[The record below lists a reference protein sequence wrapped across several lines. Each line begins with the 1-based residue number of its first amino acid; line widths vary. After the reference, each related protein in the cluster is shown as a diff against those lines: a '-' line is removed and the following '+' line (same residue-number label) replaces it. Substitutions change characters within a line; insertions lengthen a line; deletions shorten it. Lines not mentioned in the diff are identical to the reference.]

1 MRLIEGEKFSW
12 EPQYRELNGKNVY
25 EGYPTSYDSIKYENI
40 PMVLKSYGDDYYYFY
55 DTGKSV
61 ILVCLLRS
69 WFINHK
75 PIKKLGIIENKYG
88 FKKEKQVFMFVES
101 NYDLFNFKDYMI
113 FGFQFTYTY
122 QKSLDSIIK
131 LSDQMETSL
140 RTNAIYY
147 SINSAT
153 NGLNETVTYQKF
165 KSKEIVEPSKSSPAL
180 PHNQTKKVYSF
191 ISLEMFAGISLDILS
206 RPDFLPPIY
215 LQCHEFV
222 HQSLLYFPRKA
233 TFDFLKQPLS
243 HFFRLR

>member
-1 MRLIEGEKFSW
+1 MKEKTKKYLRNLGIAYLFAILGLTFKFCRNDKINDFYTLTNETLSSGDVEIYDEDLNIVGNLKYENFDEKLLLSIEGEKFSW

-101 NYDLFNFKDYMI
+101 IYDLYNFALKYPKPTLQEY
-113 FGFQFTYTY
+113 F
-122 QKSLDSIIK
+122 
-131 LSDQMETSL
+131 LSERASDVFY
-140 RTNAIYY
+140 RC
-147 SINSAT
+147 
-153 NGLNETVTYQKF
+153 F
-165 KSKEIVEPSKSSPAL
+165 
-180 PHNQTKKVYSF
+180 
-191 ISLEMFAGISLDILS
+191 
-206 RPDFLPPIY
+206 
-215 LQCHEFV
+215 FV
-222 HQSLLYFPRKA
+222 QEE
-233 TFDFLKQPLS
+233 
-243 HFFRLR
+243 